1 MKKRNRIRIFQESLE
16 RNGWQGAILF
26 YSRDIFYYTG
36 TAQPSWFLVTPE
48 EHLLFVRSGF
58 DFAVTEVFIE
68 KERMVGDR
76 QFTSVVQK
84 LKRTVS
90 NGKIATEL
98 DLLPANQY
106 KLWQYLLDEY
116 EIVDASPAILAQR
129 RMKDSSEMEKI
140 KKACEAQEAGHRAVF
155 DLLRPGTS
163 ELELAAGIE
172 NAHRLA
178 GHEGVVF
185 MRLPDFF
192 MSRGPIGSGNN
203 LSRFS
208 GVIYSVTGVGL
219 SPAVPVGP
227 SKKRIEDGDLVI
239 VDIPV
244 QVEGYHADQTRT
256 YCLGKAET
264 EVRDLHQAMIEISDC
279 VIGHAMPGIRCCDL
293 FEVGMEKANECGVAD
308 AYLSFGKGR
317 KSHMIGHGI
326 GLECT
331 EPPIISLNDQS
342 FIQENDVLAVE
353 MHMFRQ
359 SVGVV
364 KIEDM
369 FRVGSSQNE
378 ILTKTPRVLLEVTK

>member
-1 MKKRNRIRIFQESLE
+1 M
-16 RNGWQGAILF
+16 F

-58 DFAVTEVFIE
+58 DFAVRELFIE
-68 KERMVGDR
+68 KERMVDDR

-90 NGKIATEL
+90 KGKIGTEL

-106 KLWQYLLDEY
+106 RRWQYLLDEY

-129 RMKDSSEMEKI
+129 RMKDSSEMTKI
-140 KKACEAQEAGHRAVF
+140 KKACEAQEAGHRAVL

-279 VIGHAMPGIRCCDL
+279 VIGHAMPGIRCCYL

-331 EPPIISLNDQS
+331 EPPIISQNDRS

-359 SVGVV
+359 SAGVV

-369 FRVGSSQNE
+369 FRVGSNRNE